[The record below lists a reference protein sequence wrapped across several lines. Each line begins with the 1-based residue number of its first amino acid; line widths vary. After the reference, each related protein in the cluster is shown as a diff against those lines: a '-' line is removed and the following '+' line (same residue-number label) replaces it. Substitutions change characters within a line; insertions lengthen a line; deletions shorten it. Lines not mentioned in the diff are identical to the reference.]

1 VLFYCHF
8 PDLLL
13 AQRRSRAHSAYR
25 APLDYAEQA
34 TTGMADRLLVNSH
47 YTQGFYKLML
57 PCVWFD
63 ACYHAV
69 HCCMLAVAIRRLR
82 YTLKM
87 AENPVGPCARGISH
101 VLLSS
106 LPKL

>member
-1 VLFYCHF
+1 MQVLFYCHF

-47 YTQGFYKLML
+47 YTQGLYKLML
-57 PCVWFD
+57 LCTPFHGR
-63 ACYHAV
+63 YHAV
-69 HCCMLAVAIRRLR
+69 QCCLLAIASRSLR
-82 YTLKM
+82 NISGTAVK
-87 AENPVGPCARGISH
+87 PVGSCYDTRMHQPQVAQ
-101 VLLSS
+101 
-106 LPKL
+106 